1 MAQSIYKRKGN
12 FKGFLFVFG
21 LLIIGVILVYTQHLV
36 NLLQQKS
43 NEYLRFRIRIFEENI
58 NNPDTEIDLS
68 FFFTEVIQ
76 GTDYPIIYTDSDMKP
91 QLCQNISSEIDSIH
105 VFDET
110 TIKYLSRLVLEM
122 DAENSPISIEYRG
135 ITLGYYHY
143 GVSPIIRK
151 LRWLPYIEIAAALLF
166 ILIGY
171 IGFAQIKK
179 SEQRH
184 IWIGMAKETAHQL
197 GTPISSMNG
206 WIEILKDDP
215 KKLQQAISEMA
226 TDAQRLSKIASR
238 FSQIGSVPSLK
249 QNHLEPILKN
259 AVTYFRK
266 RLPQFNKRILIQ
278 ENYLLDPLVMLN
290 GELFEWVIENLLK
303 NAIDAIENRDGIVT
317 VILESD
323 EEGKEVHVDISDTGK
338 GIGPRD
344 KRNIFKPGFSTKTR
358 GWGLGLSLAKRIIED
373 YHGGKLFLKDSRLG
387 EGTTIRIVLKKAGL
401 DKITQIN

>member
-12 FKGFLFVFG
+12 FKGFLFIFG
-21 LLIIGVILVYTQHLV
+21 LLIIGVILLYTQHLV

-58 NNPDTEIDLS
+58 NNPDSDIDLN

-76 GTDYPIIYTDSDMKP
+76 GTDYPIIYTDSEMTP
-91 QLCQNISSEIDSIH
+91 QLCQNISPELDSLR
-105 VFDET
+105 VFDEV
-110 TIKYLSRLVLEM
+110 TIQHLKQLVSEM
-122 DAENSPISIEYRG
+122 DAENSPISIEYQG

-143 GVSPIIRK
+143 GVSPVIRK

-171 IGFAQIKK
+171 VGFAQIKK

-184 IWIGMAKETAHQL
+184 IWVGMAKETAHQL

-215 KKLQQAISEMA
+215 RKLQQAVSEMT

-249 QNHLEPILKN
+249 QNRLEPILKN
-259 AVTYFRK
+259 AVTYFRQ
-266 RLPQFNKRILIQ
+266 RLPQYNKRILIQ

-290 GELFEWVIENLLK
+290 AELFEWVIENLLK
-303 NAIDAIENRDGIVT
+303 NAIDAIENQEGTVT
-317 VILESD
+317 VSLNGEN
-323 EEGKEVHVDISDTGK
+323 EEKEIYVDISDTGK
-338 GIGPRD
+338 GIGQRD

-373 YHGGKLFLKDSRLG
+373 YHGGKLFLKDSRVG
-387 EGTTIRIVLKKAGL
+387 EGSTMRIVLQKGRS
-401 DKITQIN
+401 